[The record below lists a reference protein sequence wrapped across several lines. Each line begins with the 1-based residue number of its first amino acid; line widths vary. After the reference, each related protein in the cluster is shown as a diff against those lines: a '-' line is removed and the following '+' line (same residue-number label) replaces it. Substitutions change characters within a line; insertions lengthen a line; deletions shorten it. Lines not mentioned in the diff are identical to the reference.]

1 MIKPKFYSS
10 HRVRS
15 SIQSSPEI
23 YKDDN
28 DYLQCIEDN
37 SRNILEIGFGTGS
50 SVKQMYESNKDN
62 YYCIESYALGIR
74 NLSKYISK
82 HEIKNI
88 FLFQGDAIDIIE
100 SKIPDYSM
108 NEILIF
114 FPDPWPK
121 SRHHKRR
128 LLNNYSIDL
137 IFKKIKK
144 DGVFHFASDHINYSY
159 QTKKLLSDHLGEII
173 NFSSNRRHRPVTN
186 YEERGLS
193 KGNFIFDIIVKKK
206 D

>member
-1 MIKPKFYSS
+1 
-10 HRVRS
+10 
-15 SIQSSPEI
+15 
-23 YKDDN
+23 
-28 DYLQCIEDN
+28 
-37 SRNILEIGFGTGS
+37 
-50 SVKQMYESNKDN
+50 
-62 YYCIESYALGIR
+62 
-74 NLSKYISK
+74 
-82 HEIKNI
+82 
-88 FLFQGDAIDIIE
+88 
-100 SKIPDYSM
+100 M

-144 DGVFHFASDHINYSY
+144 DGVFHFASDHINYSF